1 MSTLGSTPVPT
12 RTLWELTY
20 SSAATIFACIWVSVH
35 PNVPARTR
43 DVRFSG
49 GWKVRVRLKFIA
61 LCSGRLKDLCS
72 EGLKNRILLML
83 IAFIAPEIIVL
94 FALRQLVV
102 AYTLYKSTSLNL
114 GKLNHAVSMTDNVQ

>member
-1 MSTLGSTPVPT
+1 MSALGSTPVPT

-43 DVRFSG
+43 DGHCSG
-49 GWKVRVRLKFIA
+49 SWVHRISLKFIA
-61 LCSGRLKDLCS
+61 LCTWRLKDVCS
-72 EGLKNRILLML
+72 EGLRDRILLML

-94 FALRQLVV
+94 FASRQRNV
-102 AYTLYKSTSLNL
+102 AIALYERMSLEF